1 MNIQQIRA
9 QIAALQDATMDEN
22 KNFRT
27 AYDEGKFDALTAV
40 DALLDSLQEEPECIW
55 HNMDEVPIKGE
66 VIVVQTKDTF
76 YGLSVQKGGT
86 TYKNKNKDRY
96 IKWAYASD
104 LLNLSNVERIGKE
117 WKEEPVS
124 RTPADIE
131 AAMQEVEEKSKAF
144 TEAYQ
149 GESFDEILAWMRG
162 EEPVSKVLEEAAWT
176 YYDKN
181 KPLISHELDLH
192 KEMISFFIAGAQWQK
207 VNLWKP
213 ADGDDLPEIDR
224 EVIVLYQPYPCEGNE
239 YAVSFA
245 HRPNPDGWDGKSI
258 TTGEIEHY
266 TPKTY
271 DKGGWNI
278 PDVKFWLDCELPKTM
293 EE

>member
-1 MNIQQIRA
+1 MNIQQLKA
-9 QIAALQDATMDEN
+9 KIAALQDATMDEN

-40 DALLDSLQEEPECIW
+40 DNLLDSLQEESVSVW

-124 RTPADIE
+124 ED
-131 AAMQEVEEKSKAF
+131 
-144 TEAYQ
+144 
-149 GESFDEILAWMRG
+149 
-162 EEPVSKVLEEAAWT
+162 LEEAAND
-176 YYDKN
+176 YA
-181 KPLISHELDLH
+181 HELLH
-192 KEMISFFIAGAQWQK
+192 DDVFETFIAGAQWQK
-207 VNLWKP
+207 EHLWKP
-213 ADGDDLPEIDR
+213 ADGDDLPDIDR
-224 EVIVLYQPYPCEGNE
+224 EVIVLYQRYPLENNE
-239 YAVSFA
+239 YAVGFA
-245 HRPNPDGWDGKSI
+245 HRQPEFWDLKNI
-258 TTGEIEHY
+258 HTGEITRFE
-266 TPKTY
+266 PERY

-278 PDVKFWLDCELPKTM
+278 PDVKFWLDCELPKM